1 MVKNGARD
9 MGLIP
14 ANARDMGLIPGWGR
28 SPGEGTSNP
37 PVFLPRKSHEQRNLV
52 GYSRQGHTEFG
63 TT

>member
-1 MVKNGARD
+1 